1 MLPEKEFTPL
11 PGGAKKPK
19 ALCHTSLVTLS
30 LPLDPK
36 SLCPDSMPVGSISER
51 TAIEKCSRFERRRII
66 GQLRRSVWR
75 GKYIRVVVGDGEP
88 WYIPVQR
95 SIT

>member
-1 MLPEKEFTPL
+1 MRSELPPVASRGEKEST
-11 PGGAKKPK
+11 
-19 ALCHTSLVTLS
+19 LCHTNFGSS
-30 LPLDPK
+30 YSNLDVK
-36 SLCPDSMPVGSISER
+36 NLTQDSMPAGSISER

-88 WYIPVQR
+88 WYVPVQR